1 LGWEQTQKTDN
12 AAQAWREGSGE
23 RIIAGFPVSVWVEL
37 TEESYDIGMMGI
49 RFNGFPDGKS
59 LMQQEQC
66 VVDILKVVLIELA
79 KEFSSGA
86 KKHN

>member
-1 LGWEQTQKTDN
+1 MLLKRGAR
-12 AAQAWREGSGE
+12 AAAKGTYYDDA
-23 RIIAGFPVSVWVEL
+23 IIAGFPVSVWVEL

-86 KKHN
+86 KKRN